1 MTNVLTIA
9 AAVFLSTA
17 AIFAASA
24 AEPAPGKQIEAT
36 STVKVADE
44 GGRQEREA
52 TLRYWLFV
60 PAAYSADESQR
71 WPLVLFLHGSG
82 ERGDDLELV
91 KKHGP
96 PKWLSQRPDFP
107 AVVISPQCPAAQRWN
122 AAELAKLIESAANNL
137 RIDRQRLYVTG
148 LSMGG
153 SGTWS
158 LLAERPDLFAA
169 AIPICG
175 RGNLT
180 RIEAI
185 AKTPV
190 WVAVGAKDRAGLV
203 TNNIDLVAAL
213 TATGG
218 ATGFTLYP
226 DLAHDCWTT
235 TYEDEAIWKWLF
247 SQKRVEEAKPPK

>member
-1 MTNVLTIA
+1 MTNFCTIA

-17 AIFAASA
+17 AILAASA
-24 AEPAPGKQIEAT
+24 AELAPGKQIEAT
-36 STVKVADE
+36 STVTVADE
-44 GGRQEREA
+44 GGQEREA

-60 PAAYSADESQR
+60 PAAYCADESQR

-96 PKWLSQRPDFP
+96 PKWLGERPDFP
-107 AVVISPQCPAAQRWN
+107 AVVISPQCPRERRWN
-122 AAELAKLIESAANNL
+122 AAELAKLVEDAANNL

-148 LSMGG
+148 LSMGA

-180 RIEAI
+180 RIEAV

-190 WVAVGAKDRAGLV
+190 WVTVGAKDRAGLV

-218 ATGFTLYP
+218 ATGLTLYP

-247 SQKRVEEAKPPK
+247 SQKRVEEANPPK